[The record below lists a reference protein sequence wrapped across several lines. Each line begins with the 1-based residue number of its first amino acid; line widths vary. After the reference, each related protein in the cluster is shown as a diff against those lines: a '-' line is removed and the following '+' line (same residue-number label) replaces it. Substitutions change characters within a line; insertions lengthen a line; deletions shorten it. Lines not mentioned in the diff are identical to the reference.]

1 MACIWR
7 ISHKAISQESV
18 WRTTV
23 KHTCNQSA
31 RDEWFCFIINIIH
44 YICYS
49 SEFTFYLCLTLSPCI
64 TIFFYVKWDSK
75 TKVSCLSLL
84 ALGPNLKDRIS
95 IHVFSAF
102 FNERHHTGI
111 CIILNDLFLDAHFF
125 FVEAMIFFFIL
136 SYLIWF
142 IVIFTLKESHMGWWL
157 GIHSGMDNIP
167 RSTF

>member
-7 ISHKAISQESV
+7 ISHKAISRKCLKDYSK
-18 WRTTV
+18 T
-23 KHTCNQSA
+23 HLQSA
-31 RDEWFCFIINIIH
+31 RDGWFCFIINIIH

-111 CIILNDLFLDAHFF
+111 CIILNDLFLDAHLMIFF
-125 FVEAMIFFFIL
+125 FFEAMIFFFY

-142 IVIFTLKESHMGWWL
+142 IVIFTLKESHMGLWL